1 MDANV
6 ISALNDTISAKNEYT
21 FLNQRNQISLIFVLI
36 YIVISLIL
44 ILLSTFIGLKFAER
58 IVSPYQV

>member
-1 MDANV
+1 MN
-6 ISALNDTISAKNEYT
+6 IH
-21 FLNQRNQISLIFVLI
+21 FLENNRNQISLIFVLI

-58 IVSPYQV
+58 IVSTFIKCNKSYK